1 MVSKVTEDTTMP
13 RIGEIRKGQELGRDN
28 HRFIW
33 AACKDCGKQRWV
45 ALRSIKRDGKPEHAR
60 CHACSL
66 VDPER
71 ISKLREAS
79 KGSNSA
85 AWKGGRFKTG
95 SGYIQVK
102 LEPDDFFYTM
112 AKKSGYVLEHRLM
125 VAKRLGRCL
134 QPWEIVHHKDGIRD
148 HNNDENL
155 ILTTVDRHG
164 LETRR
169 SNEIAYK
176 LGFRDG
182 LKVRDNELRKEIRLL
197 RWQIKELQTAL
208 ELKMRM
214 F

>member
-1 MVSKVTEDTTMP
+1 MVSKFTEDTTTP

-28 HRFIW
+28 RRFIW
-33 AACKDCGKQRWV
+33 ATCKDCGKQRWV
-45 ALRSIKRDGKPEHAR
+45 ALRSIKQGGKPEHAR

-112 AKKSGYVLEHRLM
+112 AKN
-125 VAKRLGRCL
+125 LGRCL
-134 QPWEIVHHKDGIRD
+134 LSKELVHHINGIKDDNRI
-148 HNNDENL
+148 ENL
-155 ILTTVDRHG
+155 ELFSRMAHG
-164 LETRR
+164 VR
-169 SNEIAYK
+169 NIAC
-176 LGFRDG
+176 
-182 LKVRDNELRKEIRLL
+182 NNCELRKEIRLL
-197 RWQIKELQTAL
+197 RWQIKELQAAL
-208 ELKMRM
+208 QLKMGM